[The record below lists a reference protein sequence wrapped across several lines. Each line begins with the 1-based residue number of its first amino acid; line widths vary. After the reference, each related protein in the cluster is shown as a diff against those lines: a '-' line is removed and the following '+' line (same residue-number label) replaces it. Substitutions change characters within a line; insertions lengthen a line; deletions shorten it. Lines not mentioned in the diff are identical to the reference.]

1 MREFKY
7 REKSMKQKVDSLK
20 RTTFIDKSLER
31 LTKKKKK
38 DSNSEVQEWKRGHYY
53 QPYIIRL
60 IKLQVNYIINGYYK
74 QLCANNSESSGET
87 NIS

>member
-38 DSNSEVQEWKRGHYY
+38 
-53 QPYIIRL
+53 RL
-60 IKLQVNYIINGYYK
+60 KFR
-74 QLCANNSESSGET
+74 SSGMKKGT
-87 NIS
+87 LLSTLHYKVD